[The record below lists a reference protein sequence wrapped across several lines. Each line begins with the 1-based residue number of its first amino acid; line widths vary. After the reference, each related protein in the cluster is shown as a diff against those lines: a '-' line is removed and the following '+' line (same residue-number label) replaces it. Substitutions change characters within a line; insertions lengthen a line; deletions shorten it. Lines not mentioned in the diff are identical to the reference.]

1 MKNSKCGIGN
11 SKSKIQNSQFSLP
24 RYPRYKDSGVE
35 WLGEVPEHWDVQSLR
50 AVAGLYV
57 EKNQPDLPVLSVYR
71 EYGVIPKDS
80 RDDNHN
86 ATSLDTSNYK
96 VVRPGDLAVNKMKAW
111 QGSLGVSEH
120 HGIVSPAY
128 ITCRLNQEKVTGRY
142 IHYLLRSKTL
152 IGALDSISYGVRV
165 GQWDMRFEDFKKV
178 GITIPPKPE
187 QDRIVAF
194 LDQKTAEIDA
204 LIAKKQRQ
212 IELLDEQKAI
222 LINRAVTRGIVN
234 VEFGIRNEYLSSST
248 SSHSIFTTHNSKFSP
263 SGIEWIGEIPE
274 HWDVKKL
281 RWLLRSSVKNGVSPP
296 ISEKGKVPTLSI
308 AAVKNGQVTFG
319 ENVKFTAIHK
329 SEAASYLLREG
340 DVLAL
345 RGNGSRH
352 LVATAGIVGSDAP
365 EGCIYPDLLIRIQ
378 PTSLIAAHYLVIQ
391 LNGVL
396 RDGINLTAKTSAG
409 IWKVSGESLSAQKV
423 LLPPPVEQ
431 TNILAYVDSVQE
443 KTAVCKSGIT
453 REIESLKTLR
463 STLIA
468 HAVTG
473 RIKV

>member
-1 MKNSKCGIGN
+1 MTHST
-11 SKSKIQNSQFSLP
+11 SKIQNPKFSLP

-35 WLGEVPEHWDVQSLR
+35 WLGEIPEHWDTLRAKHVFRNVSEKGFPDEPLLSATQDQGVVPRDQREQRVVMPIGQLESFKLVRENDFVISLR
-50 AVAGLYV
+50 SFQGGIEHCAYRGL
-57 EKNQPDLPVLSVYR
+57 
-71 EYGVIPKDS
+71 
-80 RDDNHN
+80 
-86 ATSLDTSNYK
+86 
-96 VVRPGDLAVNKMKAW
+96 
-111 QGSLGVSEH
+111 
-120 HGIVSPAY
+120 VSPAY
-128 ITCRLNQEKVTGRY
+128 TVLRLHRDVNPRFLRQLLKASNFISEINVSVTGIRQGKN
-142 IHYLLRSKTL
+142 I
-152 IGALDSISYGVRV
+152 DYG
-165 GQWDMRFEDFKKV
+165 DFAESFLPL
-178 GITIPPKPE
+178 PPKPE
-187 QDRIVAF
+187 QNRIVAF
-194 LDQKTAEIDA
+194 LDQKTAKIDA

-222 LINRAVTRGIVN
+222 LINRAVTRGLN
-234 VEFGIRNEYLSSST
+234 PNAKL
-248 SSHSIFTTHNSKFSP
+248 KP

>member
-1 MKNSKCGIGN
+1 MTH
-11 SKSKIQNSQFSLP
+11 SKSKIQNPKFSLP

-71 EYGVIPKDS
+71 EYGVILKDS

-111 QGSLGVSEH
+111 QGSLGVSEY

-142 IHYLLRSKTL
+142 IHYLLRSKSL

-187 QDRIVAF
+187 QERIVAF

-222 LINRAVTRGIVN
+222 LINRAVTRGLN
-234 VEFGIRNEYLSSST
+234 PDAKL
-248 SSHSIFTTHNSKFSP
+248 KP
-263 SGIEWIGEIPE
+263 SGIEWIGDIPE
-274 HWDVKKL
+274 HWEVKNLKHASTAIGTG
-281 RWLLRSSVKNGVSPP
+281 RTPSSVAQAEDLPHGVHWYTPGDYQNNGFLDASDRRAKSTRSETVETFPAGSLFYIGIGATLGRVNISLHEAGCNQQINVIVINSAAHSAEYMLHLLTSGREFIFSSSDFTTLP
-296 ISEKGKVPTLSI
+296 ILNRSKTAALSI
-308 AAVKNGQVTFG
+308 VAPPKEEQ
-319 ENVKFTAIHK
+319 
-329 SEAASYLLREG
+329 EA
-340 DVLAL
+340 
-345 RGNGSRH
+345 
-352 LVATAGIVGSDAP
+352 
-365 EGCIYPDLLIRIQ
+365 
-378 PTSLIAAHYLVIQ
+378 IAAFCADLILKIQ
-391 LNGVL
+391 AVQM
-396 RDGINLTAKTSAG
+396 
-409 IWKVSGESLSAQKV
+409 KVTE
-423 LLPPPVEQ
+423 
-431 TNILAYVDSVQE
+431 NIQ
-443 KTAVCKSGIT
+443 
-453 REIESLKTLR
+453 SLKTLR

-473 RIKV
+473 RIKI

>member
-1 MKNSKCGIGN
+1 MTH
-11 SKSKIQNSQFSLP
+11 SKSKIQNPKFSLP

-71 EYGVIPKDS
+71 EYGVILKDS

-128 ITCRLNQEKVTGRY
+128 ITCRLNQEKVAGRY
-142 IHYLLRSKTL
+142 IHYLLRSKSL

-187 QDRIVAF
+187 QNRIVAF
-194 LDQKTAEIDA
+194 LDQKTLEIDT

-222 LINRAVTRGIVN
+222 LINRAVTRGLN
-234 VEFGIRNEYLSSST
+234 PKAKL
-248 SSHSIFTTHNSKFSP
+248 KP
-263 SGIEWIGEIPE
+263 SGIEWIGDIPA
-274 HWDVKKL
+274 HWEVKRIGHL
-281 RWLLRSSVKNGVSPP
+281 GTV
-296 ISEKGKVPTLSI
+296 
-308 AAVKNGQVTFG
+308 
-319 ENVKFTAIHK
+319 
-329 SEAASYLLREG
+329 
-340 DVLAL
+340 
-345 RGNGSRH
+345 GNGSTPSRSNSRYWDRADYPWLNSGSVNQGIITEADQFVSNLALKECH
-352 LVATAGIVGSDAP
+352 LPLVKEESIVIAITGQGKTRGTAALLTIPATINQHLAYIEIHTAAALPKFIHLALTSQYLQLRAISESGSTKGALTCQDVKEFKIVLPPVGEQEAIISAANRIREDL
-365 EGCIYPDLLIRIQ
+365 DLL
-378 PTSLIAAHYLVIQ
+378 
-391 LNGVL
+391 
-396 RDGINLTAKTSAG
+396 AK
-409 IWKVSGESLSAQKV
+409 QF
-423 LLPPPVEQ
+423 
-431 TNILAYVDSVQE
+431 DSQIV
-443 KTAVCKSGIT
+443 
-453 REIESLKTLR
+453 SLKCLR

-473 RIKV
+473 KIKV

>member
-1 MKNSKCGIGN
+1 MNLESGIQNSEFT
-11 SKSKIQNSQFSLP
+11 IQNSQFSLP
-24 RYPRYKDSGVE
+24 RYPRYRASGVE
-35 WLGEVPEHWDVQSLR
+35 WLGDVPEHWDVQSLR

-71 EYGVIPKDS
+71 EYGVILKDS

-142 IHYLLRSKTL
+142 IHYLLRSKSL

-194 LDQKTAEIDA
+194 LDKKTAEIA
-204 LIAKKQRQ
+204 TLISKKQRQ

-222 LINRAVTRGIVN
+222 LINRAVTRGLN
-234 VEFGIRNEYLSSST
+234 PNAKL
-248 SSHSIFTTHNSKFSP
+248 KP
-263 SGIEWIGEIPE
+263 SGIDWIGDIPQ
-274 HWDVKKL
+274 HWEVKKARNL
-281 RWLLRSSVKNGVSPP
+281 TSKIGDGLHGTPIYDDSSDIAFING
-296 ISEKGKVPTLSI
+296 
-308 AAVKNGQVTFG
+308 N
-319 ENVKFTAIHK
+319 
-329 SEAASYLLREG
+329 
-340 DVLAL
+340 
-345 RGNGSRH
+345 
-352 LVATAGIVGSDAP
+352 
-365 EGCIYPDLLIRIQ
+365 
-378 PTSLIAAHYLVIQ
+378 
-391 LNGVL
+391 
-396 RDGINLTAKTSAG
+396 NLTAGRVIVGEATRRVSAKTLRDHFHDFDQSTILLSINGTLGSAAVYRG
-409 IWKVSGESLSAQKV
+409 ERIMLGKSAAYLKFKSEVDPLFAYYVLTSVGYVRHFYREASGTTIHNLSLATLRSLPITLPSRDEQRAILDELRSLEEQIGVVHHQIQAQ
-423 LLPPPVEQ
+423 
-431 TNILAYVDSVQE
+431 I
-443 KTAVCKSGIT
+443 
-453 REIESLKTLR
+453 RSLKILR

-468 HAVTG
+468 HTVTG
-473 RIKV
+473 KVKVNKLLQ

>member
-1 MKNSKCGIGN
+1 MTH
-11 SKSKIQNSQFSLP
+11 SKSKIQNPKFSLP
-24 RYPRYKDSGVE
+24 RYPRYKDSGFE

-71 EYGVIPKDS
+71 EYGVILKDS

-142 IHYLLRSKTL
+142 IHYLLRSKSL

-212 IELLDEQKAI
+212 IELLDEQKTI
-222 LINRAVTRGIVN
+222 LINRAVSRICLTDVDVKFPTVGKLIQKQELTIQDGNHGELHPVSADYVDVGIPFLMASDVRPEEVN
-234 VEFGIRNEYLSSST
+234 LATCAKLPEKKARKLRIGFALAGDVILTHKATIGQVGKLPDVLDSPFVMLSPQTTYYRPLPGRIKSEYL
-248 SSHSIFTTHNSKFSP
+248 FQ
-263 SGIEWIGEIPE
+263 
-274 HWDVKKL
+274 
-281 RWLLRSSVKNGVSPP
+281 LL
-296 ISEKGKVPTLSI
+296 
-308 AAVKNGQVTFG
+308 Q
-319 ENVKFTAIHK
+319 TAYVQ
-329 SEAASYLLREG
+329 EQLA
-340 DVLAL
+340 VLAL
-345 RGNGSRH
+345 NQSTRGY
-352 LVATAGIVGSDAP
+352 VG
-365 EGCIYPDLLIRIQ
+365 
-378 PTSLIAAHYLVIQ
+378 LIAQKRMILPIPSNQSQVRFESEARAIQ
-391 LNGVL
+391 Q
-396 RDGINLTAKTSAG
+396 KTSSVRSRFQSQ
-409 IWKVSGESLSAQKV
+409 I
-423 LLPPPVEQ
+423 EQ
-431 TNILAYVDSVQE
+431 LQSF
-443 KTAVCKSGIT
+443 
-453 REIESLKTLR
+453 R

-473 RIKV
+473 RIKI